1 LRNAGFKLSLAIL
14 AGYAV
19 YALWPGLD
27 LAVTR
32 LFFDGNGFPV
42 QQMRGVE
49 AVRMALYIAEDVVPF
64 VALGLAFAARRGVLG
79 LGRRDWVYAFSLFVT
94 GPGLM
99 ANVITKPI
107 WGRAR
112 PRAIVEFGGTLE
124 YTQPWQFSDQ
134 CRAGCSF
141 VSGEMAGAT
150 ALALVLGM
158 VLLANRAAMGPV
170 ARGLAWACIA
180 AIPAFTAWQR
190 IAAGRHFL
198 SDVVFGALFTLALA
212 SLLRLAFRRPPLP
225 SGVDSER

>member
-170 ARGLAWACIA
+170 ARGLGLHRRHPGLYRLA
-180 AIPAFTAWQR
+180 AHCGGAAFSVGCRVRRLVYAGFGQPAAVGLPPPAFAKR
-190 IAAGRHFL
+190 C
-198 SDVVFGALFTLALA
+198 
-212 SLLRLAFRRPPLP
+212 
-225 SGVDSER
+225 